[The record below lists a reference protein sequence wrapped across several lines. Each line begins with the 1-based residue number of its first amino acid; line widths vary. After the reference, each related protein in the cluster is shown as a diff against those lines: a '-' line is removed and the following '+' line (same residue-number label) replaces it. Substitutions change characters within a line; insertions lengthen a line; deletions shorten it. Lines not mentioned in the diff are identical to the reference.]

1 LIITVNRKGLSYVVG
16 VLLVLGVTLGAVVV
30 FTQVLGFQAGVLT
43 SLQALDVRRL
53 GESLVPVEGVIGKSG
68 SSITYVH
75 LVVYN
80 NGLVPTCLLEARV
93 LETTLSFNKPTCTS
107 DNPLVNPR
115 EYGIVIFCDVG
126 CPSITPKEYVVI
138 ARTLHNKI
146 VTFRVV
152 FR

>member
-1 LIITVNRKGLSYVVG
+1 MFRKIVRCVSLIITVNRKGLSYVVG

-30 FTQVLGFQAGVLT
+30 FTQVLGFQAGVLA

-53 GESLVPVEGVIGKSG
+53 GESLVPVEGVSVGGNI
-68 SSITYVH
+68 V
-75 LVVYN
+75 LYN
-80 NGLVPTCLLEARV
+80 NGLIPTCFIELRV
-93 LETTLSFNKPTCTS
+93 VGTPYGYSVASCSP
-107 DNPLVNPR
+107 VQPR
-115 EYGIVIFCDVG
+115 QIDVVSLG
-126 CPSITPKEYVVI
+126 ATISPGEYVVI

>member
-1 LIITVNRKGLSYVVG
+1 MIITVNRKGLSYVVG

-53 GESLVPVEGVIGKSG
+53 GESLVPVEGVSVGGNI
-68 SSITYVH
+68 V
-75 LVVYN
+75 LYN
-80 NGLVPTCLLEARV
+80 NGLIPTCFLELRV
-93 LETTLSFNKPTCTS
+93 VGTTYGYSVASCSP
-107 DNPLVNPR
+107 VQPR
-115 EYGIVIFCDVG
+115 QTDVVSLG
-126 CPSITPKEYVVI
+126 ATISPGEYVVI

>member
-53 GESLVPVEGVIGKSG
+53 GESLVPVEGVSVGGNI
-68 SSITYVH
+68 V
-75 LVVYN
+75 LYN
-80 NGLVPTCLLEARV
+80 NGLIPTCFLELRV
-93 LETTLSFNKPTCTS
+93 VGTPYGYSVASCSPV
-107 DNPLVNPR
+107 PPR
-115 EYGIVIFCDVG
+115 QIDVVSLG
-126 CPSITPKEYVVI
+126 ATISPGEYVVI

>member
-1 LIITVNRKGLSYVVG
+1 MAAITYRKGLSYVVG

-53 GESLVPVEGVIGKSG
+53 GESLVPVEGVSIGGK
-68 SSITYVH
+68 II
-75 LVVYN
+75 LYN
-80 NGLVPTCLLEARV
+80 NGLIPTCFLELRV
-93 LETTLSFNKPTCTS
+93 VDPPYGYSVASCSP
-107 DNPLVNPR
+107 VQPR
-115 EYGIVIFCDVG
+115 QTDVVSLG
-126 CPSITPKEYVVI
+126 ATISPGEYVVI

>member
-1 LIITVNRKGLSYVVG
+1 MFRKIVRCVSLIITVNRKGLSYVVG

-30 FTQVLGFQAGVLT
+30 FTQVLGYQAGVLT

-53 GESLVPVEGVIGKSG
+53 GESLVPVEGVSTGGK
-68 SSITYVH
+68 II
-75 LVVYN
+75 LYN
-80 NGLVPTCLLEARV
+80 NGLIPTCFLELRV
-93 LETTLSFNKPTCTS
+93 VGTTYGYSVASCSP
-107 DNPLVNPR
+107 VQPR
-115 EYGIVIFCDVG
+115 QIDVVSLG
-126 CPSITPKEYVVI
+126 ATISPGEYVVI

>member
-1 LIITVNRKGLSYVVG
+1 MLGRRGLSYVVG

-53 GESLVPVEGVIGKSG
+53 GESLVPVEGIRLAGD
-68 SSITYVH
+68 II
-75 LVVYN
+75 VYN
-80 NGLVPTCLLEARV
+80 NGFIPTCFLEVRV
-93 LETTLSFNKPTCTS
+93 VGTTIGYSVTNC
-107 DNPLVNPR
+107 NPVTMDVVPPRQYGVVNLYDTGPPIPP
-115 EYGIVIFCDVG
+115 G
-126 CPSITPKEYVVI
+126 EYVVI

>member
-1 LIITVNRKGLSYVVG
+1 MAAITYRKGLSYVVG

-53 GESLVPVEGVIGKSG
+53 GESLVPVEGVSIGGK
-68 SSITYVH
+68 II
-75 LVVYN
+75 LYN
-80 NGLVPTCLLEARV
+80 NGLIPTCV
-93 LETTLSFNKPTCTS
+93 LELRVVGTTYGYSVASCSP
-107 DNPLVNPR
+107 VQPR
-115 EYGIVIFCDVG
+115 QTDVVSLG
-126 CPSITPKEYVVI
+126 ATISPGEYVVI

>member
-1 LIITVNRKGLSYVVG
+1 MAAITYRKGLSYVVG

-53 GESLVPVEGVIGKSG
+53 GESLVPVEGVSRDGK
-68 SSITYVH
+68 II
-75 LVVYN
+75 LYN
-80 NGLVPTCLLEARV
+80 NGLIPTCFLELRV
-93 LETTLSFNKPTCTS
+93 VDPPYGYSVASCSP
-107 DNPLVNPR
+107 VQPR
-115 EYGIVIFCDVG
+115 QIDVVSLG
-126 CPSITPKEYVVI
+126 ATISPGEYVVI

>member
-1 LIITVNRKGLSYVVG
+1 MSAIICNRGLSYVVG

-30 FTQVLGFQAGVLT
+30 FTQVLGFQADVLT

-53 GESLVPVEGVIGKSG
+53 GESLVPVEGVSVGGNI
-68 SSITYVH
+68 V
-75 LVVYN
+75 LYN
-80 NGLVPTCLLEARV
+80 NGLIPTCFLELRV
-93 LETTLSFNKPTCTS
+93 VGTTYGYSVASCSP
-107 DNPLVNPR
+107 VQPR
-115 EYGIVIFCDVG
+115 QIDVVSLG
-126 CPSITPKEYVVI
+126 ATISPGEYVVI

>member
-1 LIITVNRKGLSYVVG
+1 MAAITYRKGLSYVVG

-53 GESLVPVEGVIGKSG
+53 GESLVPVEGVSIGGK
-68 SSITYVH
+68 II
-75 LVVYN
+75 LYN
-80 NGLVPTCLLEARV
+80 NGLIPTCFLELRV
-93 LETTLSFNKPTCTS
+93 VDPPYGYSVASCSPV
-107 DNPLVNPR
+107 PPR
-115 EYGIVIFCDVG
+115 QTDVVSLG
-126 CPSITPKEYVVI
+126 ATISPGEYVVI

>member
-1 LIITVNRKGLSYVVG
+1 MFRKIVRCVSLIITVNRKGLSYVVG

-53 GESLVPVEGVIGKSG
+53 GESLVPVEGVSVGGNI
-68 SSITYVH
+68 V
-75 LVVYN
+75 LYN
-80 NGLVPTCLLEARV
+80 NGLIPTCFLELRV
-93 LETTLSFNKPTCTS
+93 VGTPYGYSVASCSP
-107 DNPLVNPR
+107 VQPR
-115 EYGIVIFCDVG
+115 QIDVVSLG
-126 CPSITPKEYVVI
+126 ATISPGEYVVI

>member
-1 LIITVNRKGLSYVVG
+1 
-16 VLLVLGVTLGAVVV
+16 LGVTLGAVVV

-53 GESLVPVEGVIGKSG
+53 GESLVPVEGVSIGGK
-68 SSITYVH
+68 II
-75 LVVYN
+75 LYN
-80 NGLVPTCLLEARV
+80 NGLIPTCFLELRV
-93 LETTLSFNKPTCTS
+93 VDPPYGYSVASCSPV
-107 DNPLVNPR
+107 PPR
-115 EYGIVIFCDVG
+115 QTDVVSLG
-126 CPSITPKEYVVI
+126 ATISPGEYVVI

>member
-1 LIITVNRKGLSYVVG
+1 MFRKIVRCVSLIITVNRKGLSYVVG

-53 GESLVPVEGVIGKSG
+53 GESLVPVEGVSVGGK
-68 SSITYVH
+68 II
-75 LVVYN
+75 LYN
-80 NGLVPTCLLEARV
+80 NGLIPTCFLELRV
-93 LETTLSFNKPTCTS
+93 VGTPYGYSVASCSP
-107 DNPLVNPR
+107 VQPR
-115 EYGIVIFCDVG
+115 QTDVVSLG
-126 CPSITPKEYVVI
+126 ATISPGEYVVI